1 MSISPVLQAS
11 ARDTEN
17 ATGGKET
24 GGVGHRM
31 VAASPA
37 AKAPFSVVKRLLFS
51 DRRACNKQLVEP
63 GLSLPVTPAV
73 RVRRL
78 CHGDSD
84 LSGTSELELGLRS
97 KDQSRAGQGARD
109 SEAAAQVRGD
119 RGM

>member
-63 GLSLPVTPAV
+63 EPEPAS
-73 RVRRL
+73 
-78 CHGDSD
+78 H
-84 LSGTSELELGLRS
+84 
-97 KDQSRAGQGARD
+97 AGGA
-109 SEAAAQVRGD
+109 SPAAVPR
-119 RGM
+119 

>member
-37 AKAPFSVVKRLLFS
+37 VKAPFSVVKRLLFS

-63 GLSLPVTPAV
+63 EPEPEPAS
-73 RVRRL
+73 
-78 CHGDSD
+78 H
-84 LSGTSELELGLRS
+84 
-97 KDQSRAGQGARD
+97 AGGA
-109 SEAAAQVRGD
+109 SPAAVPR
-119 RGM
+119 

>member
-37 AKAPFSVVKRLLFS
+37 VKAPFSVVKRLLFS
-51 DRRACNKQLVEP
+51 DRRACSNKQLVEP
-63 GLSLPVTPAV
+63 EPEPEPAS
-73 RVRRL
+73 
-78 CHGDSD
+78 H
-84 LSGTSELELGLRS
+84 
-97 KDQSRAGQGARD
+97 AGGA
-109 SEAAAQVRGD
+109 SPAAVPR
-119 RGM
+119 